1 MLAHA
6 DGTCFEIAFSHDE
19 RLGINDLVDCRVCL
33 MRFDLMLPCLADL
46 LQRIAGRPVAI
57 REANMSGG
65 KWYAEDYAR
74 FERSLRMPADLIRTI
89 YQSRKALVEL
99 FYPGEYE
106 TMLAARVKQ
115 FGS

>member
-1 MLAHA
+1 
-6 DGTCFEIAFSHDE
+6 
-19 RLGINDLVDCRVCL
+19 
-33 MRFDLMLPCLADL
+33 
-46 LQRIAGRPVAI
+46 
-57 REANMSGG
+57 MSGA